1 MEKLL
6 RYLLLSC
13 FLFFTVLAAS
23 AQSKGKQKEK
33 TQKHDLK
40 PKDKKSDKHGQ
51 RVKNKKTRGGERPP
65 SREQIAK
72 HKKENGE
79 KKRKKHEQKLRAN
92 KEYVKATKQRRKE
105 KSDEDQ

>member
-13 FLFFTVLAAS
+13 FLFFAVLAS

-33 TQKHDLK
+33 NEKYGQK
-40 PKDKKSDKHGQ
+40 PKDKKSDKHGKK
-51 RVKNKKTRGGERPP
+51 VKNKKTGIGERPP
-65 SREQIAK
+65 NKDQIAK

-79 KKRKKHEQKLRAN
+79 KKRKKHEKKLRAN
-92 KEYVKATKQRRKE
+92 KEYVKANKQRRKE